1 MGRKEHGLGKGLDAL
16 LSATEPDSVQIME
29 LEIAKV
35 IPQGNQPR
43 KVFAEESLQELA
55 SSIREHGVLQPV
67 LVRTI
72 GEYYEIIAGERRW
85 RAAEIA
91 GLQIIPAIIKEMED
105 IEAAEISLVENLQ
118 REDLSA
124 IEEARAYKN
133 LIEQYN
139 YTQELIATRVGKSRA
154 YVANTIRLLNL
165 SPEIIQMIDQRQ
177 ISPGHARALLA
188 IRSGREQIAAAN
200 AIIKGGLSVRQVEQ
214 QVKSKKGEPLTRSL
228 KSADLLDL
236 EERLQKYFGTRTEI
250 NRQRRG
256 GKIEI
261 VYYNEEDLD
270 RILEILGV

>member
-1 MGRKEHGLGKGLDAL
+1 VGRKDRGLGKGLEAL
-16 LSATEPDSVQIME
+16 LSTNEPDSIQVME
-29 LEIAKV
+29 MEIAKV

-43 KVFAEESLQELA
+43 KIFAEETLQELA
-55 SSIREHGVLQPV
+55 SSIKEHGVLQPV
-67 LVRTI
+67 LVRPV
-72 GEYYEIIAGERRW
+72 GKYYEIVAGERRW
-85 RAAEIA
+85 RAAAMA
-91 GLQIIPAIIKEMED
+91 GLATIPVLVKEMED

-124 IEEARAYKN
+124 VEEARAYKS

-139 YTQELIATRVGKSRA
+139 YTQEQVSARVGKSRA

-165 SPEIIQMIDQRQ
+165 SPEIIQMIDQKQ

-200 AIIKGGLSVRQVEQ
+200 EIIKGGLSVRQVEQ
-214 QVKSKKGEPLTRSL
+214 KAKSKKEGKVARNA
-228 KSADLLDL
+228 KSPDLLDL

-250 NRQRRG
+250 NRQRKG

-270 RILEILGV
+270 RILEIIGL

>member
-1 MGRKEHGLGKGLDAL
+1 VGKKERGLGKGLDAL
-16 LSATEPDSVQIME
+16 LSATDPDSVQVTD

-43 KVFAEESLQELA
+43 KIFGEESLQELA
-55 SSIREHGVLQPV
+55 SSIKEHGVLQPV
-67 LVRTI
+67 LVRPV
-72 GEYYEIIAGERRW
+72 GDYYEIIAGERRW
-85 RAAEIA
+85 RAAEMA
-91 GLQIIPAIIKEMED
+91 GLQIIPALVKEMED

-139 YTQELIATRVGKSRA
+139 YTQELIAARVGKSRA

-165 SPEIIQMIDQRQ
+165 SSEIIQMIDRKQ

-188 IRSGREQIAAAN
+188 IRTSREQIAAAN
-200 AIIKGGLSVRQVEQ
+200 EIIKGGLSVRQVEQ
-214 QVKSKKGEPLTRSL
+214 QVKTKRGDQGA
-228 KSADLLDL
+228 KSTKSPDLLDL